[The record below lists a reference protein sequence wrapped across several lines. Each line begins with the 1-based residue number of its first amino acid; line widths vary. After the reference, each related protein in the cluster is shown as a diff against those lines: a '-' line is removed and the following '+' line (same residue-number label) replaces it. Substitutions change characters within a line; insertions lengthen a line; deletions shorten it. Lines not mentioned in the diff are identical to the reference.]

1 MTIML
6 YVVGVAAALG
16 SIFICTIEDWRQ
28 KNISV
33 ICTAIFLAANMLLA
47 YCQKHEI
54 AFMLTGFMV
63 GVLFFLISLGTGEK
77 IGKGDA
83 LFIMGIGVCFGFYQT
98 LGVVFLALLMS
109 SIYGVWMYFVKKSRS
124 WSCEIAFI
132 PFLWIPYT
140 ILLFL
145 QIVR

>member
-1 MTIML
+1 ML
-6 YVVGVAAALG
+6 CAAGTAAALG
-16 SIFICTIEDWRQ
+16 SIFICTVEDWRR
-28 KNISV
+28 KSISV
-33 ICTAIFLAANMLLA
+33 TYTAVFLAANMLLA
-47 YCQKHEI
+47 YCQKLEI
-54 AFMLTGFMV
+54 TFVLAGFMV

-98 LGVVFLALLMS
+98 LGVVFFALLMS
-109 SIYGVWMYFVKKSRS
+109 SIYGVWMSLAKKRRP
-124 WSCEIAFI
+124 WSYEIAFI

>member
-1 MTIML
+1 ML
-6 YVVGVAAALG
+6 CAAGTAAALG
-16 SIFICTIEDWRQ
+16 SIFICTVEDWRR
-28 KNISV
+28 KSISV
-33 ICTAIFLAANMLLA
+33 IYTAVFLAANMLLA
-47 YCQKHEI
+47 YCQKLEI
-54 AFMLTGFMV
+54 TFVLAGFMV
-63 GVLFFLISLGTGEK
+63 GVFFFLVSLGTGEK

-83 LFIMGIGVCFGFYQT
+83 LFIMGIGVCFGFYRT

-109 SIYGVWMYFVKKSRS
+109 SIYGAWMSLAKKRRP